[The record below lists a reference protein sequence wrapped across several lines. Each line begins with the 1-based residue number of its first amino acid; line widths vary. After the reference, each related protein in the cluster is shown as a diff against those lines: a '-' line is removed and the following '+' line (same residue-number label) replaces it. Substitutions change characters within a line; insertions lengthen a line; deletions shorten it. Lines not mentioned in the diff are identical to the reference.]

1 MRRGIQSVPGKFSS
15 KEVAIVTGP
24 VKIFLLTQ
32 AFFYE
37 NQNYD
42 FREKFWENN
51 WHISFLATDY

>member
-1 MRRGIQSVPGKFSS
+1 MRRGIQSVPGKFSG

-42 FREKFWENN
+42 FRLENN
-51 WHISFLATDY
+51 WHISFLSTNY